1 MELKNLITIVIPCK
15 NEKDVILK
23 TLDLLNYQRNITE
36 VNVIVCD
43 SSNDSV
49 TYESLIDRLT
59 HNTDVFDLLIIDGG
73 LPGMARNKGFKII
86 KTPYVL
92 FMDSDVFL
100 LDTKILTQSIRKI
113 HNNHLDLVTTKFR
126 TDNGE
131 YNYVYM
137 SFDIIQSLSKW
148 ITPFCLGGFMLIRSE
163 TFKSIG
169 GFDEDVKVAEDYILS
184 KQIKPNKFGRINNM
198 VYTPPRRFK
207 NKGVMYMIKLMI
219 NSFFNHDNKSYLKT
233 IKDIGNE
240 KVENNNNE

>member
-1 MELKNLITIVIPCK
+1 MDLKNLITIVIPCK

-23 TLDLLNYQRNITE
+23 SLDILNYQKNING

-43 SSNDSV
+43 SSNDSI
-49 TYESLIDRLT
+49 TYESLINRLT
-59 HNTDVFDLLIIDGG
+59 HNTDLFDLLIIDGG
-73 LPGMARNKGFKII
+73 LPGIARNKGFKIV

-100 LDTKILTQSIRKI
+100 LDTKILTQSIKKI
-113 HNNHLDLVTTKFR
+113 HNSRLDLVTAKFR

-131 YNYVYM
+131 YNYVYK

-163 TFKSIG
+163 TFKLIG

-184 KQIKPNKFGRINNM
+184 KQIKSNKFSRLNNII
-198 VYTPPRRFK
+198 YTLPRRFK

-219 NSFFNHDNKSYLKT
+219 TSLFNRNNKSYFKND
-233 IKDIGNE
+233 KGYWE
-240 KVENNNNE
+240 